1 MRLPRLSPSVE
12 RRSATMVPAD
22 SARGDAVRPQCN
34 IRLCQ
39 ADGDCSGNSRCTSC
53 HSATGLCVAS

>member
-12 RRSATMVPAD
+12 RRNATMVPAD

-34 IRLCQ
+34 IRLCEK
-39 ADGDCSGNSRCTSC
+39 DSDCSINPPCNSC
-53 HSATGLCVAS
+53 HTATGLCIAA